1 MTNSVVGH
9 LIMKDWRLHYL
20 PIALSLLCGAIALA
34 IIQLGGPTPILL
46 GTAWFFIAL
55 IIFGSLLPVTNIV
68 NEKKKQTLA
77 FVMSLP
83 VSPTQ
88 YIAAKL
94 GSTVGMFLG
103 PWLMLVISALFLI
116 YGRGIF
122 PHSVIPLTLI
132 LATTTLLGFC
142 LIASAATVS
151 EGWGITLTVIC
162 NSSYWLVWYGLMQ
175 LPAVTNGLKSPVAV
189 WNSTILTIL
198 GGQFGLIVL
207 VLGLTFFLQSRK
219 RDFV

>member
-34 IIQLGGPTPILL
+34 IIQLGGSTPILL

-55 IIFGSLLPVTNIV
+55 IVFGSLLPVTNIV

-88 YIAAKL
+88 YMTAKL
-94 GSTVGMFLG
+94 VSTVGMFLG
-103 PWLMLVISALFLI
+103 PWLMLVISALLLI

-122 PHSVIPLTLI
+122 PRSVVPLTLV
-132 LATTTLLGFC
+132 LAATTLLGFC
-142 LIASAATVS
+142 LIACAACAS
-151 EGWGITLTVIC
+151 EGWGIALTVIC

-175 LPAVTNGLKSPVAV
+175 LPAVTNGLKSPVAM

-198 GGQFGLIVL
+198 GGQFGLIAL
-207 VLGLTFFLQSRK
+207 VLGLTFLLQSRK

>member
-9 LIMKDWRLHYL
+9 LIMKDWQLHRL
-20 PIALSLLCGAIALA
+20 PIALSLLCGGIALA
-34 IIQLGGPTPILL
+34 IIQLGGQTPILL

-55 IIFGSLLPVTNIV
+55 IVFGSLLPVTNIV

-77 FVMSLP
+77 FMMSFP

-88 YIAAKL
+88 YMAAKL

-122 PHSVIPLTLI
+122 PRGVVPLTLI
-132 LATTTLLGFC
+132 LAAIVFVGFC
-142 LIASAATVS
+142 LIACAASVS
-151 EGWGITLTVIC
+151 EGWGIALTVVC
-162 NSSYWLVWYGLMQ
+162 NSSYWLVWYALMQ
-175 LPAVTNGLKSPVAV
+175 FPAVTTGLKSPVAV
-189 WNSTILTIL
+189 WNSTVLTIL
-198 GGQFGLIVL
+198 GGEFGLIAL
-207 VLGLTFFLQSRK
+207 VLGLTFFFQSRK